1 MVFLPFFKLKDFP
14 VPEIC
19 VFEEGRYFMPIPKSI
34 IPLTPFA
41 LPKWNPVIIYDL
53 IQSVLQILTPDL
65 ISFKKVGSD
74 QHAETCRCGSNLLLD
89 TEHRNQ
95 GKGFESRPSD
105 SLLLHLCDRSHLI
118 SGKPRSSKSLR
129 PRKLTDLPSCNR
141 SYRTSWLVQWAYR
154 MELLNIEAPT
164 VGELRSRRR
173 AYISRRPTYT
183 SFGTWIRI
191 TYSNHY

>member
-118 SGKPRSSKSLR
+118 SGKQEVVRVYVQENLLIFHHVTEATGPA
-129 PRKLTDLPSCNR
+129 DSCGER
-141 SYRTSWLVQWAYR
+141 TEWSYW
-154 MELLNIEAPT
+154 
-164 VGELRSRRR
+164 
-173 AYISRRPTYT
+173 ISRHPRLGSSGREGAHTSVEDPPTLVLERE
-183 SFGTWIRI
+183 SG
-191 TYSNHY
+191 